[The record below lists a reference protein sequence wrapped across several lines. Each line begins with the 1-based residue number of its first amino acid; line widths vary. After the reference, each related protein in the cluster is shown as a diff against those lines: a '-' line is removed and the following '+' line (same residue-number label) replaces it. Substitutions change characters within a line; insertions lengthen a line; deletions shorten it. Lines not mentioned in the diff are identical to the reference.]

1 MGIYLEIVLE
11 VIFGFVGLFVLTKI
25 LGKTQMNQ
33 ITPFDFIAAVA
44 AGELFGNALFDP
56 EAGIPHIAVAIITW
70 GILMLVIEK
79 LTQKFKRTRGLLE
92 GKPSVIISR
101 GEIQYKDMKVNKM
114 DFNQLM
120 HQLRANNVFS
130 LSEVDYAIIEAD
142 GSLSVLKKSAYQTPT
157 RDDLK
162 LQEQPNPLP
171 VSFILDG
178 EIIEDNVINSG
189 KTLDW
194 LKQEIKKQGFD
205 AAADVAYAEWT
216 PSKGLFTRAY
226 H

>member
-1 MGIYLEIVLE
+1 
-11 VIFGFVGLFVLTKI
+11 
-25 LGKTQMNQ
+25 MNQ

-79 LTQKFKRTRGLLE
+79 LTQRFKRTRGLLE
-92 GKPSVIISR
+92 GKPTVIISQ

-162 LQEQPNPLP
+162 LQDQSNPLP

-194 LKQEIKKQGFD
+194 LKQEIQKQGFD
-205 AAADVAYAEWT
+205 ATADVAYAEWT

>member
-1 MGIYLEIVLE
+1 MGVYGEIIVE
-11 VIFGFVGLFVLTKI
+11 VIFGFVGLFLLTKM

-33 ITPFDFIAAVA
+33 ITPFDFIAAIA

-70 GILMLVIEK
+70 GILMLIVEK
-79 LTQKFKRTRGLLE
+79 LTQKFKRTRGFLE
-92 GKPSVIISR
+92 GKPSVIISQ
-101 GEIQYKDMKVNKM
+101 GEIQYEDMKVNKM

-130 LSEVDYAIIEAD
+130 LAEVDYAIIEAD

-162 LQEQPNPLP
+162 LKEQPNPLP

-178 EIIEDNVINSG
+178 EIIEDNVINCG
-189 KTLDW
+189 KSLEW
-194 LKQEIKKQGFD
+194 LRDEIKKQGFD
-205 AAADVAYAEWT
+205 TAADVAYAEWT
-216 PSKGLFTRAY
+216 HTNGLFTRAY

>member
-1 MGIYLEIVLE
+1 
-11 VIFGFVGLFVLTKI
+11 
-25 LGKTQMNQ
+25 MNQ
-33 ITPFDFIAAVA
+33 ITPFDFIAAIA

-70 GILMLVIEK
+70 GILMLIVEK
-79 LTQKFKRTRGLLE
+79 LTQKFKRTRGFLE
-92 GKPSVIISR
+92 GKPSVIISQ
-101 GEIQYKDMKVNKM
+101 GEIQYEDMKVNKM

-130 LSEVDYAIIEAD
+130 LAEVDYAIIEAD

-162 LQEQPNPLP
+162 LKEQPNPLP

-178 EIIEDNVINSG
+178 EIIEDNVINCG
-189 KTLDW
+189 KSLEW
-194 LKQEIKKQGFD
+194 LRDEIKKQGFD
-205 AAADVAYAEWT
+205 TAADVAYAEWT
-216 PSKGLFTRAY
+216 HANGLFTRAY

>member
-1 MGIYLEIVLE
+1 MGEYGIIIAK
-11 VIFGFVGLFVLTKI
+11 VIFGFVGLFLLTKI

-33 ITPFDFIAAVA
+33 ITPFDFIAAIA

-56 EAGIPHIAVAIITW
+56 ETGISHIAVALITW
-70 GILMLVIEK
+70 GVLMLVIEK
-79 LTQKFKRTRGLLE
+79 LTQRFKRTRGFLE
-92 GKPSVIISR
+92 GKPSVIISK

-120 HQLRANNVFS
+120 HQLRSNNVFS
-130 LSEVDYAIIEAD
+130 LAEVDYAIIESD
-142 GSLSVLKKSAYQTPT
+142 GSLSVLKKSEYQAPT
-157 RDDLK
+157 RGDLK
-162 LQEQPNPLP
+162 LKEQPNPLP
-171 VSFILDG
+171 ISFILDG

-194 LKQEIKKQGFD
+194 LSQEVKKQGFD
-205 AAADVAYAEWT
+205 TVADVAYAEWT
-216 PSKGLFTRAY
+216 PTNGLFTRAY

>member
-1 MGIYLEIVLE
+1 MGEYGEIIAKV
-11 VIFGFVGLFVLTKI
+11 VFGFVGLFLLTKI

-33 ITPFDFIAAVA
+33 ITPFDFIAAIA

-56 EAGIPHIAVAIITW
+56 ETGFSHIAVAIITW

-79 LTQKFKRTRGLLE
+79 LTQKFKRTRGFLE
-92 GKPSVIISR
+92 GKPSVIISK

-120 HQLRANNVFS
+120 HQLRSNNIFS
-130 LSEVDYAIIEAD
+130 LAEVDYAIIESD
-142 GSLSVLKKSAYQTPT
+142 GSLSVLKKSDYQAPT
-157 RDDLK
+157 RGDLK
-162 LQEQPNPLP
+162 LKEQPNPLP
-171 VSFILDG
+171 ISFILDG
-178 EIIEDNVINSG
+178 EIIKDNVITSG

-194 LKQEIKKQGFD
+194 LAQEVKKQGFD
-205 AAADVAYAEWT
+205 TVADVAYAEWT
-216 PSKGLFTRAY
+216 TTNGLFTRAY

>member
-1 MGIYLEIVLE
+1 M
-11 VIFGFVGLFVLTKI
+11 IFGFVGLFVLTKI

>member
-1 MGIYLEIVLE
+1 MGVYLEIVLE

-79 LTQKFKRTRGLLE
+79 LTQRFKRTRGLLE
-92 GKPSVIISR
+92 GKPTVIISQ

-162 LQEQPNPLP
+162 LQDQSNPLP

-194 LKQEIKKQGFD
+194 LKQEIQKQGFD
-205 AAADVAYAEWT
+205 ATADVAYAEWT

>member
-1 MGIYLEIVLE
+1 M
-11 VIFGFVGLFVLTKI
+11 

-33 ITPFDFIAAVA
+33 ITPFDFIAAIA

-70 GILMLVIEK
+70 GILMLIVEK
-79 LTQKFKRTRGLLE
+79 LTQKFKRTRGFLE
-92 GKPSVIISR
+92 GKPSVIISQ
-101 GEIQYKDMKVNKM
+101 GEIQYEDMKVNKM

-130 LSEVDYAIIEAD
+130 LAEVDYAIIEAD

-162 LQEQPNPLP
+162 LKEQPNPLP

-178 EIIEDNVINSG
+178 EIIEDNVINCG
-189 KTLDW
+189 KSLEW
-194 LKQEIKKQGFD
+194 LRDEIKKQGFD
-205 AAADVAYAEWT
+205 TAADVAYAEWT
-216 PSKGLFTRAY
+216 HTNGLFTRAY

>member
-1 MGIYLEIVLE
+1 MVK
-11 VIFGFVGLFVLTKI
+11 VIFGFVGLFLLTKI

-33 ITPFDFIAAVA
+33 ITPFDFIAAIA

-56 EAGIPHIAVAIITW
+56 ETGLPHIAVAIITW

-79 LTQKFKRTRGLLE
+79 LTQRFKKTRGFLE
-92 GKPSVIISR
+92 GKPSVIISK

-120 HQLRANNVFS
+120 HQLRSNNVFS
-130 LSEVDYAIIEAD
+130 LAEVDYAIIESD
-142 GSLSVLKKSAYQTPT
+142 GSLSVLKKSDYQAPT
-157 RDDLK
+157 RGDLK
-162 LQEQPNPLP
+162 LKEEPNPLP

-189 KTLDW
+189 KTLEW
-194 LKQEIKKQGFD
+194 LTHEITKQGFD
-205 AAADVAYAEWT
+205 TVADVAYAEWT
-216 PSKGLFTRAY
+216 STNGLFTRAY

>member
-1 MGIYLEIVLE
+1 
-11 VIFGFVGLFVLTKI
+11 
-25 LGKTQMNQ
+25 MNQ
-33 ITPFDFIAAVA
+33 ITPFDFIAAIA

-70 GILMLVIEK
+70 GILMLIVEK
-79 LTQKFKRTRGLLE
+79 LTQKFKRTRGFLE
-92 GKPSVIISR
+92 GKPSVIISQ
-101 GEIQYKDMKVNKM
+101 GEIQYEDMKVNKM

-130 LSEVDYAIIEAD
+130 LAEVDYAIIEAD

-162 LQEQPNPLP
+162 LKEQPNPLP

-178 EIIEDNVINSG
+178 EIIEDNVINCG
-189 KTLDW
+189 KSLEW
-194 LKQEIKKQGFD
+194 LRDEIKKQGFD
-205 AAADVAYAEWT
+205 TAADVAYAEWT
-216 PSKGLFTRAY
+216 HTNGLFTRAY